1 MWIYFA
7 AAAPVVWVIIL
18 LSSLYNCPGDK
29 ITMSNFFD
37 RCRQQAV
44 YNAIG
49 MKANFDDLLKRRQ
62 NRFTPPGNL
71 KGRVVVITGGTK
83 GIGLEVIKELLKCDM
98 NVVMGC
104 RKVSAGEKA
113 IAEIREAGVQT
124 GTSKVFECDTSS
136 FESTRKFAEKVLASC
151 PKVNVLINNAGIMLV
166 PYELTADGH
175 ESQWQVNY
183 LSHFL
188 LTKLL
193 LPRLE
198 ESAANGINSRIVNL
212 SSSAHLGGILNFD
225 DLEMKKE
232 FVSST
237 AYANSKLAQVMFTKS
252 LQRSF
257 DARGAPLQISSVHP
271 GVVNTDLFKDTYIT
285 RMFPWMPTLLFKSPA
300 QGATPVLY
308 AALAAE
314 MEGKGGSY
322 ISNCAEYPVSDEAK
336 NIEKQNKLFEVSCKD
351 IGVNVFTP

>member
-49 MKANFDDLLKRRQ
+49 MKANLDDLLKRRQ

-124 GTSKVFECDTSS
+124 
-136 FESTRKFAEKVLASC
+136 VLASC

-175 ESQWQVNY
+175 ESQW
-183 LSHFL
+183 
-188 LTKLL
+188 
-193 LPRLE
+193 LE

-336 NIEKQNKLFEVSCKD
+336 NVEKQNKLFEVSCKD
-351 IGVNVFTP
+351 IGVNVFNP